1 MHAPYAVHVAG
12 VILTGLLLV
21 GSLSFAAPP
30 AEPAALAALAGEVAA
45 ARREAIV
52 RFRNIRQRSRWQA
65 LLDRKLGK
73 LSFDKTPTAE
83 AARAAAQRLGLK
95 LQVAPGVEG
104 TVTYEADGTLGQF
117 TREGLEPRY
126 WYLEL
131 AGDTLH
137 LKPHVQTVNV
147 TFSSEQG
154 QRWAESPEEL
164 DAIAARCGAMKE
176 YGEAI
181 STDPAGAGRIHGRVW
196 FIDKAKKA
204 LGLED

>member
-1 MHAPYAVHVAG
+1 MRPTYVAIVAG
-12 VILTGLLLV
+12 VVLVSLLTLW
-21 GSLSFAAPP
+21 SLSRAAPP
-30 AEPAALAALAGEVAA
+30 AEPAALAALAGEVAT
-45 ARREAIV
+45 ARRDAIV
-52 RFRNIRQRSRWQA
+52 RFRNIRRRSQWQA

-83 AARAAAQRLGLK
+83 ATRAVAERLGLK
-95 LQVAPGVEG
+95 LQVAWGVEG
-104 TVTYEADGTLGQF
+104 TVTYEAAGTLGEF
-117 TREGLEPRY
+117 TRAGLDPRY

-137 LKPHVQTVNV
+137 LKPHVQTLNV

-154 QRWAESPEEL
+154 QKWSESPEEL
-164 DAIAARCGAMKE
+164 DAIAARCGATKE
-176 YGEAI
+176 YREAI

-196 FIDKAKKA
+196 FIDKVKKA

>member
-1 MHAPYAVHVAG
+1 MRPTYVAIVAG
-12 VILTGLLLV
+12 VVLVSLLTLW
-21 GSLSFAAPP
+21 SLSRAAPP
-30 AEPAALAALAGEVAA
+30 AEPAALAALADEVTA

-65 LLDRKLGK
+65 LLDRELGE
-73 LSFDKTPTAE
+73 LAFNQVPTAE
-83 AARAAAQRLGLK
+83 AARAVAERLALK
-95 LQVAPGVEG
+95 LHVASGVEG
-104 TVTYEADGTLGQF
+104 TVTYKADGTLGQF
-117 TREGLEPRY
+117 TREGLAPRY

-131 AGDTLH
+131 AGDALH
-137 LKPHVQTVNV
+137 LKPHVQTVSV

-154 QRWAESPEEL
+154 QKWAESPEEL

-176 YGEAI
+176 YREAI
-181 STDPAGAGRIHGRVW
+181 STDPAGAGRIHGRAW